1 MLLFGPDRVTLLL
14 FLHVKCRNRNSDIED
29 VGKKMTIVI
38 DVDPDAGEI
47 TVRDDA
53 GNERQVKSIVVFG
66 GDAEQ
71 GILYLFGWGASADA
85 AWAYKEGF
93 LHANDCDDAHM
104 KNFYKQCACHIAQC
118 ICPRAFQQEIDAD
131 ELVNQWETEDQDRGT
146 WH

>member
-1 MLLFGPDRVTLLL
+1 
-14 FLHVKCRNRNSDIED
+14 
-29 VGKKMTIVI
+29 MTIVI

-85 AWAYKEGF
+85 R
-93 LHANDCDDAHM
+93 N
-104 KNFYKQCACHIAQC
+104 NF
-118 ICPRAFQQEIDAD
+118 
-131 ELVNQWETEDQDRGT
+131 V
-146 WH
+146 